1 MSNRSY
7 LYSIDFN
14 PSEREKTEADKVC
27 ALSEYS
33 SSIPLAYQV
42 LISADAKL
50 CRSLIWEHEHPIA
63 LLADFEKGRKRLFNF
78 LAAIEKTEAFDK
90 SKFAAEVEKTKA
102 FFNDPA
108 NGGKYLLLE
117 LGEIFDFTDEPH
129 ETQALN
135 FLNELKQIEQTVSS
149 YLTELAKKKKER
161 EDIELGIKINESGA
175 FRFIFRSL
183 AGRQQEVNEKK
194 LKKLDEAMWWDLGID
209 NWTSILYYDLSNKN
223 NEQKAGGDFGTQ
235 LVVSKKDTL
244 VISNDEKLKLVKE
257 LRAILSSGNY
267 SVELIVRPSGFIELE
282 NNALA
287 IILSGYY
294 SGDDEEELEEL
305 AKGEDLEEAEEIA
318 GKLQEAMG
326 GGFEIKASFEEW

>member
-42 LISADAKL
+42 LISADARL

-63 LLADFEKGRKRLFNF
+63 LLADFEKGRKRLYNF

-108 NGGKYLLLE
+108 NGGNYLLLE
-117 LGEIFDFTDEPH
+117 LGEIFDFSDEPH

-135 FLNELKQIEQTVSS
+135 FVNELKGIEQTVSS
-149 YLTELAKKKKER
+149 YLAELATKKKER
-161 EDIELGIKINESGA
+161 EEIELGIKINESGA
-175 FRFIFRSL
+175 FRFIFRSS
-183 AGRQQEVNEKK
+183 ADRQKEVNEKK
-194 LKKLDEAMWWDLGID
+194 LKRLEEAMWWELGID
-209 NWTSILYYDLSNKN
+209 NWSDILYYDFSNT
-223 NEQKAGGDFGTQ
+223 A
-235 LVVSKKDTL
+235 
-244 VISNDEKLKLVKE
+244 
-257 LRAILSSGNY
+257 
-267 SVELIVRPSGFIELE
+267 
-282 NNALA
+282 
-287 IILSGYY
+287 
-294 SGDDEEELEEL
+294 
-305 AKGEDLEEAEEIA
+305 EEAEEEDI
-318 GKLQEAMG
+318 
-326 GGFEIKASFEEW
+326 